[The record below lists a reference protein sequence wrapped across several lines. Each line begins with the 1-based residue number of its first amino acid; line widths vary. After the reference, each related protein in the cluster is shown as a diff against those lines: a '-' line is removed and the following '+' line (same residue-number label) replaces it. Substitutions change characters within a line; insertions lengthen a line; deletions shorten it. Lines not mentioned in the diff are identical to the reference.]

1 MGSLLNLGENSRM
14 NFIQQQR
21 GLSATSWLILII
33 FFGMFLTVFFK
44 LFPLYMDNVAVT
56 NALEKLQEDQNITQ
70 KMDSQI
76 RQEFLTYLSDSNK
89 KGLAAIFNKESLK
102 EYFLIRR
109 NQEEGTVEIKLTYE
123 RSKSFMF
130 NIFFLV
136 KFQHKITAP

>member
-1 MGSLLNLGENSRM
+1 M

-21 GLSATSWLILII
+21 GLSATSWLFLII
-33 FFGMFLTVFFK
+33 IFGLFLTVFFK

-76 RQEFLTYLSDSNK
+76 RHDFLTYLSDSNK
-89 KGLAAIFNKESLK
+89 KGLSKIFNKETLK
-102 EYFLIRR
+102 EFFIIRR
-109 NQEEGTVEIKLTYE
+109 NQEEGSVEIKLTYE

-136 KFQHKITAP
+136 KFQHKITTS